1 MAGQRRVRHDL
12 TVAAIELFAARG
24 YDETT
29 VDEIAARAGVA
40 RRTFFRHFRSKEDA
54 VFPDHDAYLRR
65 IEEFLETA
73 STAGT
78 AVDVIG
84 RAAHLVLAM
93 YADDPATAVRR
104 YQLTRTVEPL
114 REREITASSR
124 YQRVFT
130 RYLHRRSGGAD
141 EDRLHDEAGLHDEA
155 RLRDEVAA
163 AAVVAA
169 HNQVLRQWL
178 RAGGTGDPH
187 PRLDQALRSVT
198 AVIGPWLAGGRAA
211 GQGGRSDADTDE
223 VVVVMM
229 PRGTPMWRVVQQVE
243 AAARA
248 VDHR

>member
-1 MAGQRRVRHDL
+1 MAGQRRVRHDV
-12 TVAAIELFAARG
+12 TVAALELFASKG
-24 YDETT
+24 YDDTT

-40 RRTFFRHFRSKEDA
+40 RRTFFRHFRTKEDA
-54 VFPDHDAYLRR
+54 VFPDHDAYIKR
-65 IEEFLETA
+65 IEEFVDRAGTTETA
-73 STAGT
+73 L
-78 AVDVIG
+78 DVIV

-104 YQLTRTVEPL
+104 YELTRRVEPL

-124 YQRVFT
+124 YQRVFAE
-130 RYLHRRSGGAD
+130 YLHRRSGGA
-141 EDRLHDEAGLHDEA
+141 DEA

-163 AAVVAA
+163 AATVAA

-187 PRLDQALRSVT
+187 PRLDEALRSVA

-211 GQGGRSDADTDE
+211 GLGPLTDAAAEE
-223 VVVVMM
+223 VVVVVM

-243 AAARA
+243 AAAGTADER
-248 VDHR
+248 

>member
-12 TVAAIELFAARG
+12 TVAAIELFATRG
-24 YDETT
+24 YDDTT

-40 RRTFFRHFRSKEDA
+40 RRTFFRHFRTKEDA
-54 VFPDHDAYLRR
+54 VFPDHDAYIKR
-65 IEEFLETA
+65 IEAFVDAA
-73 STAGT
+73 STVDA
-78 AVDVIG
+78 ALDVIG

-104 YQLTRTVEPL
+104 YDLTRRVEPL

-124 YQRVFT
+124 YQRVFAE
-130 RYLHRRSGGAD
+130 YLHRRSAGAD
-141 EDRLHDEAGLHDEA
+141 EARLSDEARLGDEA

-187 PRLDQALRSVT
+187 PRLEEALRSV
-198 AVIGPWLAGGRAA
+198 AAMIGPWLAGGRAA
-211 GQGGRSDADTDE
+211 ALGGPGDVAAEE
-223 VVVVMM
+223 VVVVVM
-229 PRGTPMWRVVQQVE
+229 PRGTPMWRVVQHVE
-243 AAARA
+243 AAAGGGDGR
-248 VDHR
+248 